1 MNWKKGMTACMTAV
15 LFAASLSGNVGASG
29 GIILKTDQAIEK
41 SEMPEFSGTIWIAG
55 DSIASDHSDNAEGYA
70 RPLVG
75 WGEVIGDYLDDVE
88 VHNEARSGRSS
99 KSYINEKNYKTIMEG
114 LKEGDVFLIQFG
126 HNDENE
132 SVKLH
137 TDPAGATT
145 EEESYKWYLST
156 YYIEPA
162 LEAGAQPVLLTSV
175 ARYLDENGKLAEQTH
190 GAYAEAMK
198 ELASEYNR
206 DKGVTIPVIDCHAY
220 TKELY
225 EKDLAGGEAYH
236 AYQGEEG
243 SGELDTTHYC
253 EFGARNMALH
263 ILTEACQLNLP
274 FKGNVT
280 EPMVSGG
287 KVYEDCL
294 EKKADLFDWRVSVK

>member
-1 MNWKKGMTACMTAV
+1 MKWRKGITVC
-15 LFAASLSGNVGASG
+15 LAAALLAGSLSGNVGASG
-29 GIILKTDQAIEK
+29 SIILKTSQTAQK
-41 SEMPEFSGTIWIAG
+41 AEMPEFSGTIWIAG

-75 WGEVIGDYLDDVE
+75 WGEVVGDYLEGVE

-99 KSYINEKNYKTIMEG
+99 KSYIKESNYETIMDG
-114 LKEGDVFLIQFG
+114 LKEGDIFLIQFG
-126 HNDENE
+126 HNDEEE
-132 SVKLH
+132 STKLH

-156 YYIEPA
+156 YYIDPA

-175 ARYLDENGKLAEQTH
+175 ARYLNENGILAEQTH
-190 GAYAEAMK
+190 GVYAEAMK
-198 ELASEYNR
+198 ELAAEYK
-206 DKGVTIPVIDCHAY
+206 DKGITIPVIDCHTY

-225 EKDLAGGEAYH
+225 EKDLEGGEAYH

-263 ILTEACQLNLP
+263 ILTEACQLELP
-274 FKGNVT
+274 FKGNVV
-280 EPMVSGG
+280 EPMVLGG

-294 EKKADLFDWRVSVK
+294 EKKADLFDWRVRVK